1 MLFKQDPTYKYQSSH
16 LNTKPTGEVEGEKA
30 EVAKKTGEHWYWH
43 THQRKL
49 MRMEVDDAFRIRR
62 WVLVVMCVTAFVFG
76 AVALWAGMKVVGR
89 VFEVM
94 GKSGAAGVAAYG
106 NQMHG

>member
-1 MLFKQDPTYKYQSSH
+1 M
-16 LNTKPTGEVEGEKA
+16 KPTGELRGEKA
-30 EVAKKTGEHWYWH
+30 EVAKKAGEHWYWH

-62 WVLVVMCVTAFVFG
+62 WVLVVMCITAFVFST
-76 AVALWAGMKVVGR
+76 VALWAGMKVVAR

-94 GKSGAAGVAAYG
+94 MAMGGAAGVAAIG
-106 NQMHG
+106 NQVHG